1 MQNREA
7 FVKFLHAADIHLD
20 SPLRGLDRYEGAP
33 VDEIR
38 GASRRALENLVSLAS
53 EEEVD
58 FVILAG
64 DLFDGD
70 WPDFNTGLFFV
81 KQMALLGQQN
91 IPVYAVRGN
100 HDAES
105 KITRKLPWPKNVHF
119 FSARKPDSIRLDSL
133 DVVIHG
139 QSFPTQTVVDDL
151 AKAYPAAVSGKF
163 NIGVLHTSLDGREG
177 HATYAPTSVNVLKSK
192 GYDYWALGHVHKR
205 EVVNTEPLVVFPGNT
220 QGRHIRE
227 TGSKGCE
234 LVTLKSR
241 MLRTEHRSL
250 DVLRWHTIE
259 VDVEGAA
266 DLDEVLERTRRALEV
281 TAASAENRLIAV
293 RVSLVGRADV
303 HKTIATQLS
312 AFREQVRALAIASG
326 QGSVWIEKV
335 KVMTAMPVNLAAL
348 KERNDPLGELVR
360 QLEILAAGDQ
370 HARDALAAL
379 LHPLRQKLPAEV
391 TESTEGLLLDDAET
405 VKRLCASVAPDLL
418 SRALD
423 QGPHS

>member
-1 MQNREA
+1 M
-7 FVKFLHAADIHLD
+7 KFLHAADIHLD

-33 VDEIR
+33 ADEIR
-38 GASRRALENLVSLAS
+38 GATRRALENLVSLAS

-81 KQMALLGQQN
+81 KQMARLGQHN

-105 KITRKLPWPKNVHF
+105 KITRKLPWPENVHF
-119 FSARKPDSIRLDSL
+119 FSARKPESIRLDSL

-139 QSFPTQTVVDDL
+139 QSFPTQTVMDDL
-151 AKAYPAAVSGKF
+151 AQAYPAAVSGKL

-177 HATYAPTSVNVLKSK
+177 HATYAPTSLTVLKSK
-192 GYDYWALGHVHKR
+192 GYDYWALGHVHRR

-220 QGRHIRE
+220 QGRHIKE
-227 TGSKGCE
+227 IGSKGCE
-234 LVTLKSR
+234 LVTLKNGR
-241 MLRTEHRSL
+241 LRTEHRSL
-250 DVLRWHTIE
+250 DVLRWHAIE
-259 VDVEGAA
+259 VDVEGTT
-266 DLDEVLERTRRALEV
+266 DLDEVLERTRRALEG
-281 TAASAENRLIAV
+281 TAATAEDRLIAV
-293 RVSLVGRADV
+293 RVSVVGRADV
-303 HKTIATQLS
+303 HNMIATQLA
-312 AFREQVRALAIASG
+312 AFREQVRALAIACG

-335 KVMTAMPVNLAAL
+335 KVTTAMPVDLAAL

-360 QLEILAAGDQ
+360 QLEILAAGDR
-370 HARDALAAL
+370 HARAALAAEL
-379 LHPLRQKLPAEV
+379 QPLRQKLPAEV
-391 TESTEGLLLDDAET
+391 TESAEGLLLDDAET
-405 VKRLCASVAPDLL
+405 VKRLCASLAPDLL

>member
-1 MQNREA
+1 M
-7 FVKFLHAADIHLD
+7 KFLHAADIHLD

-33 VDEIR
+33 ADEIR
-38 GASRRALENLVSLAS
+38 GATRRALENLVSLAS

-81 KQMALLGQQN
+81 KQMARLGQHN

-105 KITRKLPWPKNVHF
+105 KITRKLPWPENVHF
-119 FSARKPDSIRLDSL
+119 FSARKPESIRLDGL

-139 QSFPTQTVVDDL
+139 QSFPTQTVMDDL
-151 AKAYPAAVSGKF
+151 AQAYPAAVSGKL

-177 HATYAPTSVNVLKSK
+177 HATYAPTSLTVLKSK
-192 GYDYWALGHVHKR
+192 GYDYWALGHVHRR

-220 QGRHIRE
+220 QGRHIKE
-227 TGSKGCE
+227 IGSKGCE
-234 LVTLKSR
+234 LVTLKNGR
-241 MLRTEHRSL
+241 LRTEHRSL
-250 DVLRWHTIE
+250 DVLRWHAIE
-259 VDVEGAA
+259 VDVEGTT
-266 DLDEVLERTRRALEV
+266 DLDEVLERTRRALEG
-281 TAASAENRLIAV
+281 TAATAEDRLIAV
-293 RVSLVGRADV
+293 RVSVVGRADV
-303 HKTIATQLS
+303 HNMIATQLA
-312 AFREQVRALAIASG
+312 AFREQVRALAIACG

-335 KVMTAMPVNLAAL
+335 KVTTAMPVDLAAL

-360 QLEILAAGDQ
+360 QLEILAAGDRL
-370 HARDALAAL
+370 AREALAAEL
-379 LHPLRQKLPAEV
+379 QPLRQKLPAEV
-391 TESTEGLLLDDAET
+391 TESAEGLLLDDAET
-405 VKRLCASVAPDLL
+405 VKRLCASLAPDLL